1 MDLVALVSQLTSAL
15 ASLVNL
21 VVKLKDFIF
30 NVIPQQVGLPPKI
43 AELITY
49 LIVLAGLYAMFSAA
63 KTFFKVLLIILTLVV
78 VVEVVV
84 WILTGK
90 SP

>member
-1 MDLVALVSQLTSAL
+1 MVALVSQLTSAL
-15 ASLVNL
+15 TSLVNL

-63 KTFFKVLLIILTLVV
+63 KTFFKILLIILTLVV

-84 WILTGK
+84 WIVTGK
-90 SP
+90 

>member
-63 KTFFKVLLIILTLVV
+63 KTFFKILLIILTLVV

-84 WILTGK
+84 WIATGK

>member
-84 WILTGK
+84 WIATGK

>member
-1 MDLVALVSQLTSAL
+1 MVALVPQLTSAL
-15 ASLVNL
+15 TSLVNL

-43 AELITY
+43 TELITY

>member
-63 KTFFKVLLIILTLVV
+63 KTFFKILLIILTLVV

-84 WILTGK
+84 WIVTGK
-90 SP
+90 CP

>member
-63 KTFFKVLLIILTLVV
+63 KTFFKILLIILTLVV
-78 VVEVVV
+78 VVEVVA
-84 WILTGK
+84 WIVTGK
-90 SP
+90 

>member
-84 WILTGK
+84 WIATGR

>member
-30 NVIPQQVGLPPKI
+30 NVIPQQAGLPPKI

-63 KTFFKVLLIILTLVV
+63 KTFFKILLIILTLVV

-84 WILTGK
+84 WIVTGK

>member
-1 MDLVALVSQLTSAL
+1 MVALVSQLTSAL

>member
-1 MDLVALVSQLTSAL
+1 MVALVSQLTSAL

-63 KTFFKVLLIILTLVV
+63 KTFFKILLIILTLVV

-84 WILTGK
+84 WIVTGK
-90 SP
+90 

>member
-1 MDLVALVSQLTSAL
+1 LVALVSQLTSAL

-63 KTFFKVLLIILTLVV
+63 KTFFKILLIILTLVV

-84 WILTGK
+84 WIVTGK
-90 SP
+90 CP